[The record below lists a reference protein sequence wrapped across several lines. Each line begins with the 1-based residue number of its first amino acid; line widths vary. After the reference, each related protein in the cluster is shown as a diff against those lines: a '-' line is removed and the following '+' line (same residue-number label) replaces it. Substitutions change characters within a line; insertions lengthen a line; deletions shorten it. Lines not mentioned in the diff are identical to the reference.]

1 MPRRQGFT
9 LIELLLAMALVALLS
24 AGAWPNLAPWLDR
37 QHVKAAA
44 EGLAQGLKEGRFE
57 AARRGVPLHLSVDAQ
72 AACFALSALPGCGCT
87 VEQACQ
93 IKVGYL
99 GKAGHLRLG
108 VSAAAPTP
116 WRLAPVQLDASP
128 AAALLVHAAQAPP
141 LQVAPTPLGRA
152 SICAPQGGWREY
164 VPC

>member
-1 MPRRQGFT
+1 MQRRKGFT
-9 LIELLLAMALVALLS
+9 LVELLVAMALVALLS

-37 QHVKAAA
+37 QRVKAAA

-72 AACFALSALPGCGCT
+72 AACYALSALPGCGCT
-87 VEQACQ
+87 IEQACQ

-99 GKAGHLRLG
+99 GKAGALRLG
-108 VSAAAPTP
+108 ESAHAPII
-116 WRLAPVQLDASP
+116 WRLAPVQLDVSPASP
-128 AAALLVHAAQAPP
+128 LLLHAAQAPR

-164 VPC
+164 VHC